1 MDDELLIFFCVAGD
15 KPTTIEEKKEALMK
29 EKKTLKKIIYNWT
42 KDFIAKNQREPTKAE
57 KELLAKEMFK
67 KYKQV

>member
-1 MDDELLIFFCVAGD
+1 
-15 KPTTIEEKKEALMK
+15 MK